1 MIRAGSV
8 FRRPSPASLRLVE
21 TSGAAGV
28 EELMA
33 KFMAFYMAPLAAI
46 DQMMKMPPEA
56 AKERMA
62 AWNAWFDAHKKDVAE
77 MGAPLGKTKT
87 VSGRSVADSRNEMTG
102 YTIVEAASHD
112 AAAKMFVGHPHL
124 EMNGATIEV
133 VEVTKMPGM

>member
-1 MIRAGSV
+1 
-8 FRRPSPASLRLVE
+8 
-21 TSGAAGV
+21 
-28 EELMA
+28 MA
-33 KFMAFYMAPLAAI
+33 KFMALYMAPQAVI

-56 AKERMA
+56 MKDGMA
-62 AWNAWFDAHKKDVAE
+62 AWNKWFDAHKKGIAE

-87 VSGRSVADSRNEMTG
+87 VTGKGVSDTRNEVTG

-124 EMNGATIEV
+124 EMKGASIDV